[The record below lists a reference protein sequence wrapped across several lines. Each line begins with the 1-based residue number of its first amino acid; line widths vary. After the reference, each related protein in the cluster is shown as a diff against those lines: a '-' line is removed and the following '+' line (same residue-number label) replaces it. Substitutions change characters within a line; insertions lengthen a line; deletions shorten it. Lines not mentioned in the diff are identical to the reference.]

1 MLRNSLLLRGVMFFQ
16 LFAIILSF
24 FVVFVNGF
32 TDSPSSIAAAVC
44 SGAIPIKRAR
54 AICAAFNLL
63 GTVLASLICYSV
75 AQFVYSLSSF
85 GENGTKGVC
94 AVFLTVIIFGMICL
108 KFNLPSS
115 ESHAII
121 ASLVGASFVSLG
133 KATDIKRVGYVFVFM
148 VLSCALGL
156 IISFALGKII
166 NLNLPYKELQHLSCS
181 LTSFMHG
188 WQDGQK
194 LLSVIAILLG
204 IGTSRVPHWLILT
217 VALVLSVGSY
227 MGSSG
232 IIKSLGQDLVFLNQ
246 KSSFI
251 SDMGAYFSL
260 LIFSLFGAPVS
271 TGNVKSLA
279 IMGAG
284 LAEGEKI
291 NKKVAV
297 RLILVSLATFPVC
310 FILGVLIMWLL
321 LLF

>member
-1 MLRNSLLLRGVMFFQ
+1 MFFK

-32 TDSPSSIAAAVC
+32 TDSPSSIAAAAC

-85 GENGTKGVC
+85 GENGTRGVC

-166 NLNLPYKELQHLSCS
+166 NLNLPYKELQYLSCS

-204 IGTSRVPHWLILT
+204 VGTSRVPPYLILT

-246 KSSFI
+246 KSEVPMKKTI
-251 SDMGAYFSL
+251 S

-271 TGNVKSLA
+271 TGNVKSLS

-310 FILGVLIMWLL
+310 FILGALIMWLF